1 MERKTGRKKE
11 RKKDKSDKGWQKITK
26 IDNEQKE
33 RIHKRKYDRM
43 NKMREKYGERQTR
56 RNNDRKKE
64 NMEKEKKMTEGNKKW
79 QK

>member
-1 MERKTGRKKE
+1 MNKK
-11 RKKDKSDKGWQKITK
+11 
-26 IDNEQKE
+26 

-64 NMEKEKKMTEGNKKW
+64 IWRKKENDRRK
-79 QK
+79 